1 MPTELTQKYAMM
13 VLPHLVHQ
21 AQLGEEIEYKKL
33 AEISGLPHHRP
44 LNNVLGYIRDEIC
57 LPRNLPRINSIVVN
71 KDTHEPGESFL
82 EMGTND
88 LSREEYSRR
97 FREERDKAILFTGW
111 DDLLKELGLTPVTS
125 SQGELDQLAN
135 EYNKAMARRR
145 PAGGE
150 GPLHKALKEY
160 IAKRPQE
167 IGLSALR
174 KPTMEYLFP
183 SADECDVLV
192 ELTDKCYAVVEIKVG
207 DNKGEL
213 VKGIYQLVKYRA
225 LLVAEKGH
233 GEVVPVQVHLVAYQ
247 IPNDVVDFASK
258 FGIISHM
265 IQQSKVIHLRG
276 LE

>member
-1 MPTELTQKYAMM
+1 MEITKKYAMM

-21 AQLGEEIEYKKL
+21 AEMGEVITYGEL
-33 AEISGLPHHRP
+33 ARISNLPHQRP
-44 LNNVLGYIRDEIC
+44 LNRVLGYIRDEIC
-57 LPRNLPRINSIVVN
+57 LPRELPRINSIVVN

-82 EMGTND
+82 ETGTDD
-88 LSREEYSRR
+88 LTREEYSRR
-97 FREERDKAILFTGW
+97 FREERDRAILFTGW
-111 DDLLKELGLTPVTS
+111 DNLLKELGLTPVTS
-125 SQGELDQLAN
+125 SQGELDQLAD
-135 EYNKAMARRR
+135 EYNKAMARRGFS
-145 PAGGE
+145 GGE

-167 IGLSALR
+167 IGLSALS

-192 ELTDKCYAVVEIKVG
+192 ELMDKCYAIVEIKVG

-233 GEVVPVQVHLVAYQ
+233 GENVPVQVHLVAYQ
-247 IPNDVVDFASK
+247 IPDDVIDFAGK
-258 FGIISHM
+258 FGIKCHT
-265 IQQSKVIHLRG
+265 IQRNIVLR
-276 LE
+276 

>member
-1 MPTELTQKYAMM
+1 MTTELTKKYAMM

-21 AQLGEEIEYKKL
+21 AQLGEEIEYKRL

-82 EMGTND
+82 ETGTDN
-88 LSREEYSRR
+88 LSPEEYSRR
-97 FREERDKAILFTGW
+97 FREERDKAILFNGW
-111 DDLLKELGLTPVTS
+111 DELLKELNLTPVTS
-125 SQGELDQLAN
+125 SQDELDHLAN
-135 EYNKAMARRR
+135 EYNKAMARRGA
-145 PAGGE
+145 AGGE
-150 GPLHKALKEY
+150 GPQHKNLKEY

-174 KPTMEYLFP
+174 KPIMEYLFP
-183 SADECDVLV
+183 SADECDILV
-192 ELTDKCYAVVEIKVG
+192 ELTDKSYAIVEIKVG

-213 VKGIYQLVKYRA
+213 VKGIYQLVKYKA

-233 GEVVPVQVHLVAYQ
+233 GENVPVQVHLVAYQ
-247 IPNDVVDFASK
+247 MPDDVIDFASK
-258 FGIISHM
+258 FGIKCHT
-265 IQQSKVIHLRG
+265 IQRNKVLG
-276 LE
+276 